1 MVEWCASTTLLKGG
15 KIKMSKKF
23 NSLSREEQIKVI
35 MNMDETNYGDYED
48 HDDDEDE
55 EED

>member
-1 MVEWCASTTLLKGG
+1 
-15 KIKMSKKF
+15 MSKKF

-48 HDDDEDE
+48 DDEDWE
-55 EED
+55 ELD

>member
-1 MVEWCASTTLLKGG
+1 
-15 KIKMSKKF
+15 MSKKF